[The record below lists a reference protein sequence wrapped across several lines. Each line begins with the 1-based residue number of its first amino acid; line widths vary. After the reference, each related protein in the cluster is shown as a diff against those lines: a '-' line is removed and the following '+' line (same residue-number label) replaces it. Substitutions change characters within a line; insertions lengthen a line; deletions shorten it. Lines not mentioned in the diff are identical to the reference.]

1 MRRTPITALALTL
14 LAATPAAAQIANW
27 QGTVTENWFND
38 LNWSPEAIPGAGTNV
53 LINTWSPN
61 PTTLAAA
68 ATPDLGAVQIGE
80 SGNGDLVIEL
90 GGKLNNDGIGIVGS
104 GPGSV
109 GFVTVRDEGSE
120 WRIDHNLVVGE
131 QGTGSLRLRDK
142 GYMLN
147 NNGRIGNSASG
158 SGAVSAWSESTW
170 VNLGNL
176 FVAHSGTGSLDI
188 RSQSE
193 VYNQAQAF
201 VGYASGS
208 EGSVRVREGGGW
220 ASFNDIFIGR
230 EGLGTLD
237 IESGGVVVVTSNSSS
252 FVGTQSGGVG
262 EVKVSGTGS
271 RWTNTA
277 GLVIG
282 VNGSGSLDIANG
294 GDVSGNFVSIGD
306 LDTGVG
312 TVTVGENSQL
322 TSSSNFIVGNFG
334 SGSVTIAGGEVTNE
348 HLGIIGN
355 AAVGSGEVSLTV
367 PGSQWH
373 SQNDIFVGLN
383 GSGLLRVLTGT
394 EVESGGR
401 VLIST
406 NTGDSGLIELR
417 GTLTASA
424 AHGGTRVRDGG
435 KLTGFGTVNG
445 GLHVNPGG
453 IVAPGVGAGSIGT
466 LTVNGSLNMSPS
478 NGAVLEFDLG
488 SMVVPLPPYIVGISD
503 RIQVNGDLVL
513 NGVLHA
519 NDSGS
524 FHSPGTYILISYTGS
539 LTDHGLTIGSM
550 PPLPA
555 GFGAW
560 IDSTSK
566 SGEVLLIV
574 DELPDEMFSDRFEM

>member
-90 GGKLNNDGIGIVGS
+90 GGKLNSDGIGIVGS

-158 SGAVSAWSESTW
+158 SGAVSAWSESIW

-220 ASFNDIFIGR
+220 ASFNDVFIGR

-237 IESGGVVVVTSNSSS
+237 IESGGVVVVTNDSSS
-252 FVGTQSGGVG
+252 FVGTQPGGAG
-262 EVKVSGTGS
+262 EVTVTGAGS
-271 RWTNTA
+271 RWTTTESLIIGA
-277 GLVIG
+277 GG
-282 VNGSGSLDIANG
+282 NGQLNVTNAGE
-294 GDVSGNFVSIGD
+294 VSGNIVSIGD
-306 LDTGVG
+306 LETGVG
-312 TVTVGENSQL
+312 SVTVGENAQLLSDSDLWVGSAGTGSLFIGGGEVSNGRLGLIGNDTGGFGEVHLTAGALWTSQD
-322 TSSSNFIVGNFG
+322 SVFVGNFG
-334 SGSVTIAGGEVTNE
+334 GGLLTIGPDAEVISGGGVR
-348 HLGIIGN
+348 
-355 AAVGSGEVSLTV
+355 VSTV
-367 PGSQWH
+367 PS
-373 SQNDIFVGLN
+373 SSARID
-383 GSGLLRVLTGT
+383 LL
-394 EVESGGR
+394 
-401 VLIST
+401 
-406 NTGDSGLIELR
+406 
-417 GTLTASA
+417 GTLTASQLR
-424 AHGGTRVRDGG
+424 GGTQVEGG
-435 KLTGFGTVNG
+435 GVIRGTGIING
-445 GLHVNPGG
+445 GLTVREQGF
-453 IVAPGVGAGSIGT
+453 VAPGIDPGEIGE
-466 LTVNGSLNMSPS
+466 LQVSSLHMDSAN
-478 NGAVLEFDLG
+478 AVLRMDLG
-488 SMVVPLPPYIVGISD
+488 SPPISD
-503 RIQVNGDLVL
+503 RIIVSGNLILDGL
-513 NGVLHA
+513 LHA
-519 NDSGS
+519 SDAGG
-524 FHSPGTYILISYTGS
+524 FAPGVYTLIIYTGA
-539 LTDHGLTIGSM
+539 LTDHGLTIDL
-550 PPLPA
+550 LPSLPS

-560 IDSTSK
+560 IDTTTQ
-566 SGEVLLIV
+566 SGEVRLVI